1 MTTPDHERLLRLLQ
15 PSTARWRGLA
25 PVLQRAVL
33 GQLEHAASRRVAR
46 DLGRLL
52 EAGWWAALE
61 HDDAIR
67 AVRVVAYASAC
78 ADGARLPSAGG
89 EPCRRTI
96 LDGTL
101 DSLLPPRG
109 RFTLGFADLPHDEGE
124 SVVAGT
130 CVPPVTAVLNR
141 RVIAACDARL
151 GQGPAGGLEVRVGLA
166 TLVHEVH
173 HLHQPVAPGPT
184 YAAFQAEYCAWLVD
198 FVAEVDRL
206 PWRVE
211 ALDRCRELLTSPR
224 YPALAQ
230 AVTSGSPECARIL
243 AFLRAFGP
251 VQRLED
257 LLALPRDGWLEP
269 APLPRP
275 RVDLTNAP
283 ADASAAMHGPAAA
296 IAGSA

>member
-1 MTTPDHERLLRLLQ
+1 
-15 PSTARWRGLA
+15 
-25 PVLQRAVL
+25 
-33 GQLEHAASRRVAR
+33 
-46 DLGRLL
+46 
-52 EAGWWAALE
+52 
-61 HDDAIR
+61 
-67 AVRVVAYASAC
+67 
-78 ADGARLPSAGG
+78 
-89 EPCRRTI
+89 
-96 LDGTL
+96 
-101 DSLLPPRG
+101 
-109 RFTLGFADLPHDEGE
+109 
-124 SVVAGT
+124 
-130 CVPPVTAVLNR
+130 
-141 RVIAACDARL
+141 
-151 GQGPAGGLEVRVGLA
+151 
-166 TLVHEVH
+166 
-173 HLHQPVAPGPT
+173 
-184 YAAFQAEYCAWLVD
+184 VD

-230 AVTSGSPECARIL
+230 AVTSGSLEGARML

-283 ADASAAMHGPAAA
+283 AAASAAMHGPAAA